1 MATFVTVMMNHDVLV
16 KTSQVIKIF
25 FTQEYTLKVLQIL
38 VSETCPSYMHGGRQ
52 SGSRNA
58 FRMVGT
64 CARKSS
70 DQRCE
75 IPWNKHKKRL
85 AFNFND

>member
-1 MATFVTVMMNHDVLV
+1 MATFVTVMLNHDVLI
-16 KTSQVIKIF
+16 KTLQVIKIF
-25 FTQEYTLKVLQIL
+25 FSQERTLKVVQIL
-38 VSETCPSYMHGGRQ
+38 VSETCASYLHGGRQ

-70 DQRCE
+70 DQHYE
-75 IPWNKHKKRL
+75 IPWNKHKKGL
-85 AFNFND
+85 HLI